1 MGIFVV
7 REEFSILVLV
17 VVTGIYT
24 WYTMTQAYTHNI
36 SHTYQIPG
44 FYCTIVKQD
53 VINWRNQVQDTGD
66 LSGLSV

>member
-1 MGIFVV
+1 MEIFVV

-24 WYTMTQAYTHNI
+24 WYKMTQTHTHNV

-44 FYCTIVKQD
+44 FVLYY
-53 VINWRNQVQDTGD
+53 
-66 LSGLSV
+66 S